1 MQLINQPGSAK
12 GTNEGEKQK
21 TNPGYISH
29 IVKLKKKRAGGKEQ
43 SVKKEKTVKD
53 IFRYVCICTD
63 HPEGDTGKRSQLPPL
78 KRRR

>member
-29 IVKLKKKRAGGKEQ
+29 IVKLKKKKG
-43 SVKKEKTVKD
+43 
-53 IFRYVCICTD
+53 
-63 HPEGDTGKRSQLPPL
+63 
-78 KRRR
+78 RRERTKC